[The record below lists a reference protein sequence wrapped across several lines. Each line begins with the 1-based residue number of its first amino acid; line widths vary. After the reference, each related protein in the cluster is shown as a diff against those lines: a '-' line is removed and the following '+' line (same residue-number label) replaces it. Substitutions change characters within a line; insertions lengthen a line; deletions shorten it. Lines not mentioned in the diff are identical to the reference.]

1 MRPLDVTYDL
11 TISKNGASA
20 EVLGVGIN
28 MARVDKIVVFMTY
41 EFSSCMLK
49 IENKYFLNA
58 KA

>member
-28 MARVDKIVVFMTY
+28 MARVDKISIVVFMTY

-49 IENKYFLNA
+49 IEK
-58 KA
+58 